1 MPETVDIHAL
11 AGAYALDAVD
21 DIERAAF
28 DRHLRGC
35 ASCAAEVVELR
46 ETAAW
51 LTHPVA
57 ETPPPRL
64 RDNVLAQIAVTPQA
78 RPGAAPTSRSRAT
91 AGFVRRWAVASV
103 AAAVVATGVGFGTWA
118 LSQQRVSDMRV
129 QNAQVDAVLAAADA
143 RLITK
148 EMAGGRVTM
157 VLSPS
162 RNAAVAVLEDMRKPD
177 DGKAYQLW
185 MINSSSGAK
194 PVGLSSLGSGRFYI
208 DKLEPQFGITVEP
221 ERGSDTPTMTAI
233 VGTLDLPL

>member
-35 ASCAAEVVELR
+35 SSCAAEVVELR

-57 ETPPPRL
+57 EAPPARL

-78 RPGAAPTSRSRAT
+78 RPGTAPSSRSRAT
-91 AGFVRRWAVASV
+91 VGFVRRWAVATV
-103 AAAVVATGVGFGTWA
+103 AAAVVAAAVGTGTWV
-118 LSQQRVSDMRV
+118 LSQQRLSDMRV

-148 EMAGGRVTM
+148 DVAGGRVTM

-162 RNAAVAVLEDMRKPD
+162 RDAAVAVLEDMRRPG

-185 MINSSSGAK
+185 MINSSGAR
-194 PVGLSSLGSGRFYI
+194 PVGLSALGKGRFYI

-221 ERGSDTPTMTAI
+221 EGGSKTPTLPL
-233 VGTLDLPL
+233 VERLDLPL